1 MCIYMYVY
9 IYSFFQNL
17 NSEFIAITSLKTL
30 QAGLLKISFIFV
42 CSFPL
47 FLIISI
53 NYSILQY
60 IQYNRKLKSPNC
72 Y

>member
-1 MCIYMYVY
+1 MCTY
-9 IYSFFQNL
+9 IVFFQNL
-17 NSEFIAITSLKTL
+17 NSEFVAITSLKTL

>member
-1 MCIYMYVY
+1 MCTY
-9 IYSFFQNL
+9 IVFFQNL
-17 NSEFIAITSLKTL
+17 NSEFVAITSLKTL

-60 IQYNRKLKSPNC
+60 MQYNRKLKSPNC

>member
-1 MCIYMYVY
+1 MYVY